1 MFFYARNT
9 SWQEKERLERKAAK
23 VEKEKKEKDAQS
35 KSRSIMAN
43 FFAKPKASTSSRAPS
58 NEVELAIAG
67 PSQVQSEFSKSFKPF
82 VLKKD
87 ATLAPINWFLKHGK
101 KRRRHVS
108 SAHANEVITIDCDDG
123 DEEID
128 MQDCQSTKGQA
139 DLGTMSAR
147 GWCPD
152 FIKHFPSKAWK
163 QIVSI
168 PFLLL
173 CLLLRNPLGI
183 SREETVSSRLTI
195 PLLYE
200 TSFRNCQRL
209 RLLATMPL

>member
-1 MFFYARNT
+1 
-9 SWQEKERLERKAAK
+9 
-23 VEKEKKEKDAQS
+23 
-35 KSRSIMAN
+35 MAN

-87 ATLAPINWFLKHGK
+87 ATLAPINWFLKNGK
-101 KRRRHVS
+101 QRRRHVS

-123 DEEID
+123 DEERIIVG

-147 GWCPD
+147 GLCPD
-152 FIKHFPSKAWK
+152 FI
-163 QIVSI
+163 
-168 PFLLL
+168 
-173 CLLLRNPLGI
+173 
-183 SREETVSSRLTI
+183 
-195 PLLYE
+195 
-200 TSFRNCQRL
+200 
-209 RLLATMPL
+209 

>member
-1 MFFYARNT
+1 
-9 SWQEKERLERKAAK
+9 
-23 VEKEKKEKDAQS
+23 
-35 KSRSIMAN
+35 MAN

-58 NEVELAIAG
+58 SEVELAIAG
-67 PSQVQSEFSKSFKPF
+67 PSKVQSEFSKSFKPF

-87 ATLAPINWFLKHGK
+87 ATLAPINWFLKDGK
-101 KRRRHVS
+101 QRRRHVS
-108 SAHANEVITIDCDDG
+108 SAHANEVITIDCDDE
-123 DEEID
+123 DEERIIVD
-128 MQDCQSTKGQA
+128 MACQSAKGQA

-147 GWCPD
+147 GLCPD
-152 FIKHFPSKAWK
+152 FIKHLPSKAWK

-173 CLLLRNPLGI
+173 CLLPRNPLGI

-195 PLLYE
+195 RLLYE
-200 TSFRNCQRL
+200 TSFYNSQRL